1 MEKIEKG
8 FIHLGTRFSES
19 RTAKIFLPFL
29 RTFLIPNRE
38 VSATP
43 EYHFRDLMGIIFL
56 MSDSS
61 NEEKCAALYRL
72 YDYSNNYSLSKLEIE
87 HMLSRLLMKVDE
99 FTKELIN
106 ENGLKINGKVIE
118 GNDKQMVFL
127 YFL

>member
-1 MEKIEKG
+1 M
-8 FIHLGTRFSES
+8 FSES
-19 RTAKIFLPFL
+19 QTAKIFLPFL
-29 RTFLIPNRE
+29 RTFLIPKIE

-61 NEEKCAALYRL
+61 NEEKCAALYKL
-72 YDYSNNYSLSKLEIE
+72 YDYSNNNSLSKLEIE

-127 YFL
+127 YFLKHF